1 MSIASPRPSVTLSSR
16 RTSIDT
22 TASTT
27 SRTTGQA
34 AERGSLRRNRAA
46 LRDYYNLKTTSL
58 LTTQESSTPVAP
70 ATPAL
75 DPDQESELDKPGFE
89 PEQYVQNLLTTEDLY
104 GVLRIEASLVSDIRN
119 LDGEKK
125 ALVYDNY
132 SKLIT
137 ATDTIKAMREKMDPM
152 MPGTSTLGPAIGH
165 IAETAAGLKRE
176 MREAS
181 AGGEVA
187 RVEERRKQQECVRW
201 VLGSAERLRELKRDG
216 RDEDAQDEWDKVSRV
231 LEAWKGVKGVEGVK
245 RACLEALEVGEEG

>member
-1 MSIASPRPSVTLSSR
+1 MSVASPRPSVSLSSR

-22 TASTT
+22 TTSTT
-27 SRTTGQA
+27 SKTASQA

-46 LRDYYNLKTTSL
+46 LRDYYNLKTNSPSGA
-58 LTTQESSTPVAP
+58 QELFTP
-70 ATPAL
+70 ATPSL

-176 MREAS
+176 MSEAS

-187 RVEERRKQQECVRW
+187 KIEQRRKQQECVRW
-201 VLGSAERLRELKRDG
+201 VLGSPDRLRELKREG
-216 RDEDAQDEWDKVSRV
+216 RDEEADEEWDKVNRV
-231 LEAWKGVKGVEGVK
+231 LEGWKGVKGVEDVR
-245 RACLEALEVGEEG
+245 RACLEVLEESDEG

>member
-22 TASTT
+22 TTSTT
-27 SRTTGQA
+27 SKTAAQA
-34 AERGSLRRNRAA
+34 AERGSLRRNRTA
-46 LRDYYNLKTTSL
+46 LRDYYNLKTTFPSKAP
-58 LTTQESSTPVAP
+58 EISTPV
-70 ATPAL
+70 TPSL

-89 PEQYVQNLLTTEDLY
+89 PERYVQNLLTTEDLY

-137 ATDTIKAMREKMDPM
+137 ATDTIKVMREKMDPM

-176 MREAS
+176 MKEAS

-187 RVEERRKQQECVRW
+187 RGEERRKQQECVRW
-201 VLGSAERLRELKRDG
+201 VLGSAERLSELKKDG
-216 RDEDAQDEWDKVSRV
+216 RDEEAQEEWEKVSRM
-231 LEAWKGVKGVEGVK
+231 LEAWKGVTGVEDVK
-245 RACLEALEVGEEG
+245 RACLESLKVGEEG